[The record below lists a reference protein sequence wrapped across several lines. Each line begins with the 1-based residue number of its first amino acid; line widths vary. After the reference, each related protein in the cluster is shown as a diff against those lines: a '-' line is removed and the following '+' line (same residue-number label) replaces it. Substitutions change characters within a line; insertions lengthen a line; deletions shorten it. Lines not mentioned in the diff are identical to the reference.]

1 MILFKKKWISD
12 VEGNKLFIFSKQL
25 FIEIWLIYNVL
36 VSTVQQGDSVFNIF
50 VHFIYIFF
58 SRFLETNV
66 F

>member
-36 VSTVQQGDSVFNIF
+36 VSTVQQ
-50 VHFIYIFF
+50 
-58 SRFLETNV
+58 
-66 F
+66 

>member
-50 VHFIYIFF
+50 VHFIFIFF
-58 SRFLETNV
+58 SRFLETKV